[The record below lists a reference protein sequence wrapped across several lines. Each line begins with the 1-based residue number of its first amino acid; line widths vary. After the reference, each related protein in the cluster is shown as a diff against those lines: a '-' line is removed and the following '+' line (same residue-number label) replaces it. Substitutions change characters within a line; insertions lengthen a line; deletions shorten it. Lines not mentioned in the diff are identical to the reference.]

1 MQSQSDELQEDKEMK
16 RLFVALMLI
25 AFVTTGAFAQIVL
38 GVTGVQY
45 YQEDASGKLPTL
57 SESWADFKEG
67 TGVYWGGYAEII
79 LGKLGLGL
87 SFNQQTYKDPWE
99 LATTGGLSAEAFDQW
114 NYDINFFMSYHLF
127 GGRAFIDPFLQAGV
141 GMLAYDWKNKDM
153 LATVYDVSEDPMM
166 ASAYFDFGFG
176 LGINLGGIGI
186 FAKGM
191 WNVKSNEPITSSE
204 DVYGVIYEIPDW
216 PVMPFKWVFGAK
228 LIL

>member
-45 YQEDASGKLPTL
+45 YQEQDGKLPTVGQAW
-57 SESWADFKEG
+57 SDFQEG
-67 TGVYWGGYAEII
+67 TGVYWGGFAEII

-87 SFNQQTYKDPWE
+87 SFNQQTYKDPWGWST
-99 LATTGGLSAEAFDQW
+99 LAPTFPSGAFDQW
-114 NYDINFFMSYHLF
+114 NYDLNFFLSYHLF
-127 GGRAFIDPFLQAGV
+127 GGRAFIDPFLQAGFGV
-141 GMLAYDWKNKDM
+141 LAYDWKNKDT
-153 LATVYDVSEDPMM
+153 LINEGWELSDDPMM
-166 ASAYFDFGFG
+166 ASGYFDFGGG
-176 LGINLGGIGI
+176 LGINLGGLGI
-186 FAKGM
+186 FVKGM
-191 WNVKSNEPITSSE
+191 WNVKSNEPLTST
-204 DVYGVIYEIPDW
+204 DDYGGSFVIPDW